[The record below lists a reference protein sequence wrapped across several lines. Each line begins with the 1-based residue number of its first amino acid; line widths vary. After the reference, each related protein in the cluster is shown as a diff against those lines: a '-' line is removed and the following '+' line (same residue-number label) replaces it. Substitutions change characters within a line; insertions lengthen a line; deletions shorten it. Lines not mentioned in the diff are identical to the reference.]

1 MLVRTQILLDLET
14 KREIKEL
21 AQSEG
26 KSLSQII
33 RESVKNT
40 VEKKTRKL
48 SSYEFL
54 KRLVERAGS
63 SKSPIKST
71 NVDDYLYGKYRI
83 E

>member
-1 MLVRTQILLDLET
+1 MLDYKTKKDL
-14 KREIKEL
+14 KDL

-26 KSLSQII
+26 KSLSQIV

-54 KRLVERAGS
+54 KRLVDRASS
-63 SKSPIKST
+63 SKSPIKSS